1 MGAAGQPTDFGPRTE
16 VGPGVGRRPMARRRA
31 RSSVRGMPTAL
42 ITGASQGLGRAL
54 AADLAADG
62 WRLVLDARTAADLDE
77 AAATLAPRAAEV
89 VAIAGDVTDAG
100 HRAEL
105 AATVGDRLDLLALN
119 ASTLGTSP
127 LPPLAAYDLDAL
139 RMVLETNT
147 VAPLA
152 LTQLLLPALRAARGR
167 ILAMSSDAAVAAY
180 EGWGGYG
187 ASKAALDQLANVLA
201 AEEPDL
207 RVYAVDPGDMRT
219 AMHAAAYPGEDISD
233 RPEPATVVPA
243 LRRLAFGDLPSGRY
257 VAADLLPEPAGE
269 RVEAV
274 RP

>member
-1 MGAAGQPTDFGPRTE
+1 
-16 VGPGVGRRPMARRRA
+16 MARRRE
-31 RSSVRGMPTAL
+31 RSSVTGMPTAL
-42 ITGASQGLGRAL
+42 ITGASRGLGRAL
-54 AADLAADG
+54 ATDLAADG
-62 WRLVLDARTAADLDE
+62 WRLVLDARTATDLEE

-89 VAIAGDVTDAG
+89 VAIVGDVTDAG

-105 AATVGDRLDLLALN
+105 AATVGDRLDLLVLN

-127 LPPLAAYDLDAL
+127 LPPLAAYDLDVL

-167 ILAMSSDAAVAAY
+167 ILALSSDAAVGPY

-201 AEEPDL
+201 AEEPGL

-257 VAADLLPEPAGE
+257 VAADLLGDPAGE